1 MTKNISSKQMYF
13 LISKAVSESHNF
25 KDMDVSVGIK
35 AFSKKHWEY
44 VKTSP
49 QLSFLDEEI
58 PTSKEVHEAIDFC
71 ELLDE
76 YRRSVDVYV
85 DEPEQLSESKQ
96 REILQGLD
104 KYRPY
109 ILEEH
114 KSTFN
119 VLVKNLKRDLPEYRG
134 EILLE
139 ELNEDAVNVYKRKQE
154 ASNTKDKAKRE
165 YKKEYCSRL
174 AVEFFKT
181 FKENSEIVKQTPDS
195 KKKLTLYSNTLKI
208 IDCLPDKK
216 YSRSDKYRLKYKIN
230 SAIIKVC
237 TSLGDNY
244 YLAKENA
251 KRELEKYEKAI
262 YNAKRFLEQQDSEKG
277 RSARA
282 RRDRDEW
289 NYR

>member
-1 MTKNISSKQMYF
+1 
-13 LISKAVSESHNF
+13 
-25 KDMDVSVGIK
+25 MDVSVNIK

-251 KRELEKYEKAI
+251 KRELEKFEKAI

>member
-1 MTKNISSKQMYF
+1 MTENISSKQMYT
-13 LISKAVSESHNF
+13 LISEAISESYNF
-25 KDMDVSVGIK
+25 KDMDVSVNIK

-119 VLVKNLKRDLPEYRG
+119 VLVKNRNKMIVVMRFF
-134 EILLE
+134 
-139 ELNEDAVNVYKRKQE
+139 LNLGAV
-154 ASNTKDKAKRE
+154 
-165 YKKEYCSRL
+165 L
-174 AVEFFKT
+174 
-181 FKENSEIVKQTPDS
+181 
-195 KKKLTLYSNTLKI
+195 
-208 IDCLPDKK
+208 
-216 YSRSDKYRLKYKIN
+216 
-230 SAIIKVC
+230 
-237 TSLGDNY
+237 
-244 YLAKENA
+244 
-251 KRELEKYEKAI
+251 
-262 YNAKRFLEQQDSEKG
+262 
-277 RSARA
+277 
-282 RRDRDEW
+282 
-289 NYR
+289 